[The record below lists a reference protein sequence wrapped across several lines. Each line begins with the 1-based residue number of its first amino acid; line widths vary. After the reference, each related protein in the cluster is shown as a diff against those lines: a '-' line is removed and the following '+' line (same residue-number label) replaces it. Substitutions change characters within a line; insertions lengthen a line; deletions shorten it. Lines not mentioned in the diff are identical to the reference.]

1 MTRQSAIGD
10 WMMVRRLVMVHTL
23 LMVGVLKVR
32 RRPLM
37 SRGMAG
43 VLRALRVAD
52 LSERRYGAEHNGE
65 NKSR

>member
-43 VLRALRVAD
+43 VLRALGVAD